1 MSENKYQKLGKGLKD
16 LLNTE
21 LPDQVEAI
29 QKDSS
34 RRKFDIDL
42 KLINPNPY
50 QPRKKFDQSKLVELS
65 QSIKEYGI
73 LTPILV
79 RKFGDK
85 YQIVAGERRFR
96 AAQLSKLKTVPAI
109 IESFNDNQMMEI
121 ALIENIQRE
130 DLNVIEEARAF
141 AGIQTSFKVTQEQ
154 LSKRLGKSRSYI
166 ANLLRLLSL
175 PGNVQDM
182 IAEDK
187 LSMGHARTLIGL
199 NNQDIEKLAKEIVGK
214 KLNVRQTE
222 TLVNLHKKG
231 KDKAYLNLEKKLSSK
246 YNRKIN
252 ISGKTIKISFE
263 DEKDLNKLVDEL
275 LK

>member
-1 MSENKYQKLGKGLKD
+1 MSDNKYQKLGKGLKD

-34 RRKFDIDL
+34 RRKYDIDI
-42 KLINPNPY
+42 KLISANPY
-50 QPRKKFDQSKLVELS
+50 QPRKKFDQSKLDELA

-73 LTPILV
+73 LTPILL
-79 RKFGDK
+79 RKVGDK

-96 AAQLSKLKTVPAI
+96 AAQISKLKTVPAI

-141 AGIQTSFKVTQEQ
+141 AGIQNSFKVTQDQ

-175 PGNVQDM
+175 PNNVQELLAD
-182 IAEDK
+182 DK
-187 LSMGHARTLIGL
+187 ITMGHARTLIGL
-199 NNQDIEKLAKEIVGK
+199 NNQDIEKLAKEIIGK
-214 KLNVRQTE
+214 KLNVRETE

-231 KDKAYLNLEKKLSSK
+231 KDKAYSSLEKKLSNK
-246 YNRKIN
+246 LKRKVN
-252 ISGKTIKISFE
+252 ISGKTVKISFK
-263 DEKDLNKLVDEL
+263 DEKDLNKLIDEL
-275 LK
+275 VK

>member
-29 QKDSS
+29 QKDAS

-50 QPRKKFDQSKLVELS
+50 QPRKKFDQSKLAELS

-79 RKFGDK
+79 RKSGDK

-109 IESFNDNQMMEI
+109 IEAFNDNQMMEI

-175 PGNVQDM
+175 PNNVQDM

-199 NNQDIEKLAKEIVGK
+199 NNQEIEKLAKEIVGK

-231 KDKAYLNLEKKLSSK
+231 NDKAYLNLEKKLTNK
-246 YNRKIN
+246 YNRKVN
-252 ISGKTIKISFE
+252 ISGKTIKISFK

>member
-231 KDKAYLNLEKKLSSK
+231 KDKEYLNLEKKLSSK

-252 ISGKTIKISFE
+252 ISGKTIKISFK

>member
-1 MSENKYQKLGKGLKD
+1 MSDNKYQKLGKGLKD

-29 QKDSS
+29 QKDSN
-34 RRKFDIDL
+34 RRKFDIDV
-42 KLINPNPY
+42 KLITPNPY
-50 QPRKKFDQSKLVELS
+50 QPRKKFDQSKLEELA

-73 LTPILV
+73 LTPILL
-79 RKFGDK
+79 RKVGEK

-96 AAQLSKLKTVPAI
+96 AAQISKLKTVPAI

-166 ANLLRLLSL
+166 ANLLRLLTL
-175 PGNVQDM
+175 PSNVQDM
-182 IAEDK
+182 LAGDK

-199 NNQDIEKLAKEIVGK
+199 NNQEIEKLAKEIVGK
-214 KLNVRQTE
+214 KLNVRETE

-246 YNRKIN
+246 LNRKVN
-252 ISGKTIKISFE
+252 ISGKTVKISFK
-263 DEKDLNKLVDEL
+263 DEKDLNKLIDEL
-275 LK
+275 VK

>member
-1 MSENKYQKLGKGLKD
+1 MSDNKYQKLGKGLKD

-29 QKDSS
+29 QKDAS

-50 QPRKKFDQSKLVELS
+50 QPRKKFDQAKLVELS

-109 IESFNDNQMMEI
+109 IETFNDNQMMEI

-175 PGNVQDM
+175 PNNVQDM

-199 NNQDIEKLAKEIVGK
+199 HNQDIEKLAKEIVDK

-231 KDKAYLNLEKKLSSK
+231 KDKAYLTLEKKLASK
-246 YNRKIN
+246 YSRKVN
-252 ISGKTIKISFE
+252 ISGKTIKISFK

>member
-1 MSENKYQKLGKGLKD
+1 MSESKYQKLGKGLKD

-29 QKDSS
+29 QKDAS

-50 QPRKKFDQSKLVELS
+50 QPRKKFEQSKLVELS

-79 RKFGDK
+79 RKFEDK

-96 AAQLSKLKTVPAI
+96 AAQLSKLKTVPVI
-109 IESFNDNQMMEI
+109 IEAFNDNQMMEI

-175 PGNVQDM
+175 PNNVQDM

-199 NNQDIEKLAKEIVGK
+199 NNQEIEKLAKEIVGK

-231 KDKAYLNLEKKLSSK
+231 NDKAYLNLEKKLSNK
-246 YNRKIN
+246 YNRKVN
-252 ISGKTIKISFE
+252 ISGKTIKITFK

>member
-50 QPRKKFDQSKLVELS
+50 QPRKKFDQTKLEELS

-109 IESFNDNQMMEI
+109 IEAFNDNQMMEI

-141 AGIQTSFKVTQEQ
+141 AGIQTSFKVTQDQ

-166 ANLLRLLSL
+166 ANLLRLLTL
-175 PGNVQDM
+175 PTNVQDM

-231 KDKAYLNLEKKLSSK
+231 KDKAYLNLEKKLTSK
-246 YNRKIN
+246 YGRKVN
-252 ISGKTIKISFE
+252 ISGKTIKISFK

>member
-1 MSENKYQKLGKGLKD
+1 MSDNKYQKLGKGLKD

-34 RRKFDIDL
+34 RRKFDIDV
-42 KLINPNPY
+42 KLITPNPY
-50 QPRKKFDQSKLVELS
+50 QPRKKFDQSKLEELS

-73 LTPILV
+73 LTPILL
-79 RKFGDK
+79 RKVGDK

-96 AAQLSKLKTVPAI
+96 AAQISKLKTVPAI

-166 ANLLRLLSL
+166 ANLLRLLTL
-175 PGNVQDM
+175 PNNVQDM
-182 IAEDK
+182 LAGDK

-214 KLNVRQTE
+214 KLNVRETE

-231 KDKAYLNLEKKLSSK
+231 KDKAYLNLEKKLSNK
-246 YNRKIN
+246 LNRKVN
-252 ISGKTIKISFE
+252 ISGKTVKISFK
-263 DEKDLNKLVDEL
+263 DEKDLNKLIDEL
-275 LK
+275 VK

>member
-50 QPRKKFDQSKLVELS
+50 QPRKKFDQAKLLELS

-109 IESFNDNQMMEI
+109 IEAFNDNQMMEI

-141 AGIQTSFKVTQEQ
+141 AGIQTSFKVTQDQ

-175 PGNVQDM
+175 PTNVQDM

-231 KDKAYLNLEKKLSSK
+231 KDKAYLNLEKKLTSK
-246 YNRKIN
+246 YGRKVN
-252 ISGKTIKISFE
+252 ISGKTIKISFK

>member
-50 QPRKKFDQSKLVELS
+50 QPRKRFDQAKLLELS

-109 IESFNDNQMMEI
+109 IEAFNDNQMMEI

-141 AGIQTSFKVTQEQ
+141 AGIQTSFKVTQDQ

-175 PGNVQDM
+175 PTNVQDM

-231 KDKAYLNLEKKLSSK
+231 KDKAYLNLEKKLTSK
-246 YNRKIN
+246 YGRKVN
-252 ISGKTIKISFE
+252 ISGKTIKISFK

>member
-29 QKDSS
+29 QKDAS

-96 AAQLSKLKTVPAI
+96 AAQLSKLKTVPVI
-109 IESFNDNQMMEI
+109 IEAFNDNQMMEI

-175 PGNVQDM
+175 PNNVQDM

-199 NNQDIEKLAKEIVGK
+199 NNQEIEKLAKEIVGK

-231 KDKAYLNLEKKLSSK
+231 NDKAYLNLEKKLSNK
-246 YNRKIN
+246 YNRKVN
-252 ISGKTIKISFE
+252 ISGKTIKITFK

>member
-16 LLNTE
+16 LLNSE

-29 QKDSS
+29 QKDAS

-79 RKFGDK
+79 RKFGDR

-96 AAQLSKLKTVPAI
+96 AAQLSKLKTVPVI
-109 IESFNDNQMMEI
+109 IEAFNDNQMMEI

-175 PGNVQDM
+175 PNNVQDM

-199 NNQDIEKLAKEIVGK
+199 NNQEIEKLAKEIVGK

-231 KDKAYLNLEKKLSSK
+231 NDKAYLSLEKKLTNK
-246 YNRKIN
+246 YNRKVN
-252 ISGKTIKISFE
+252 ISGKTIKISFK

>member
-1 MSENKYQKLGKGLKD
+1 MSDNKYQKLGKGLKD

-34 RRKFDIDL
+34 RRKFDIDV
-42 KLINPNPY
+42 KLITPNPY
-50 QPRKKFDQSKLVELS
+50 QPRKKFDQSKLEELA

-73 LTPILV
+73 LTPILL
-79 RKFGDK
+79 RKVGEK

-96 AAQLSKLKTVPAI
+96 AAQISKLKTVPAI

-166 ANLLRLLSL
+166 ANLLRLLTL
-175 PGNVQDM
+175 PSNVQDM
-182 IAEDK
+182 LAGDK

-199 NNQDIEKLAKEIVGK
+199 NNQEIEKLAKEIVGK
-214 KLNVRQTE
+214 KLNVRETE
-222 TLVNLHKKG
+222 TLVNLHKNG
-231 KDKAYLNLEKKLSSK
+231 KDKAYLNLEKKLSGK
-246 YNRKIN
+246 LNRKVN
-252 ISGKTIKISFE
+252 ISGKTVKISFK
-263 DEKDLNKLVDEL
+263 DEKDLNKLIDEL
-275 LK
+275 VK

>member
-1 MSENKYQKLGKGLKD
+1 VSESKYQKLGKGLKD

-29 QKDSS
+29 QKDAS

-50 QPRKKFDQSKLVELS
+50 QPRKKFEQSKLVELS

-79 RKFGDK
+79 RKFEDK

-96 AAQLSKLKTVPAI
+96 AAQLSKLKTVPVI
-109 IESFNDNQMMEI
+109 IEAFNDNQMMEI

-175 PGNVQDM
+175 PNNVQDM

-199 NNQDIEKLAKEIVGK
+199 NNQEIEKLAKEIVGK

-231 KDKAYLNLEKKLSSK
+231 NDKAYLNLEKKLSNK
-246 YNRKIN
+246 YNRKVN
-252 ISGKTIKISFE
+252 ISGKTIKITFK

>member
-29 QKDSS
+29 QKDAS

-50 QPRKKFDQSKLVELS
+50 QPRKKFDQSKLAELS

-79 RKFGDK
+79 RKSGDK

-109 IESFNDNQMMEI
+109 IEAFNDNQMMEI

-175 PGNVQDM
+175 PNNVQDM

-199 NNQDIEKLAKEIVGK
+199 NNQEIEKLAKEIVGK

-231 KDKAYLNLEKKLSSK
+231 NDKAYLSLEKKLTIK
-246 YNRKIN
+246 YNRKVN
-252 ISGKTIKISFE
+252 ISGKTIKISFK

>member
-29 QKDSS
+29 QKDAS

-50 QPRKKFDQSKLVELS
+50 QPRKKFDESKLLELS

-96 AAQLSKLKTVPAI
+96 AAQLSKLKTVPVI
-109 IESFNDNQMMEI
+109 IEAFNDNQMMEI

-175 PGNVQDM
+175 PNNVQDM

-199 NNQDIEKLAKEIVGK
+199 NNQEIEKLAKEIVGK

-231 KDKAYLNLEKKLSSK
+231 NDKAYLSLEKKLTNK
-246 YNRKIN
+246 YNRKVN
-252 ISGKTIKISFE
+252 ISGKTIKISFK

>member
-1 MSENKYQKLGKGLKD
+1 
-16 LLNTE
+16 
-21 LPDQVEAI
+21 
-29 QKDSS
+29 
-34 RRKFDIDL
+34 
-42 KLINPNPY
+42 
-50 QPRKKFDQSKLVELS
+50 
-65 QSIKEYGI
+65 
-73 LTPILV
+73 
-79 RKFGDK
+79 
-85 YQIVAGERRFR
+85 
-96 AAQLSKLKTVPAI
+96 
-109 IESFNDNQMMEI
+109 
-121 ALIENIQRE
+121 
-130 DLNVIEEARAF
+130 
-141 AGIQTSFKVTQEQ
+141 
-154 LSKRLGKSRSYI
+154 
-166 ANLLRLLSL
+166 
-175 PGNVQDM
+175 M

-252 ISGKTIKISFE
+252 ISGKTIKISFK

>member
-1 MSENKYQKLGKGLKD
+1 VSENKYQKLGKGLKD

-29 QKDSS
+29 QKDAS

-50 QPRKKFDQSKLVELS
+50 QPRKKFEQSKLVELS

-96 AAQLSKLKTVPAI
+96 AAQLSKLKTVPVI
-109 IESFNDNQMMEI
+109 IEAFNDNQMMEI

-175 PGNVQDM
+175 PNNVQDM

-199 NNQDIEKLAKEIVGK
+199 NNQEIEKLAKEIVGK

-231 KDKAYLNLEKKLSSK
+231 NDKAYLNLEKKLSNK
-246 YNRKIN
+246 YNRKVN
-252 ISGKTIKISFE
+252 ISGKTIKITFK

>member
-16 LLNTE
+16 LLNSE

-29 QKDSS
+29 QKDAS

-50 QPRKKFDQSKLVELS
+50 QPRKKFEQSKLVELS

-109 IESFNDNQMMEI
+109 IEAFNDNQMMEI

-175 PGNVQDM
+175 PNNVQDM

-199 NNQDIEKLAKEIVGK
+199 NNQEIEKLAKEIVGK

-231 KDKAYLNLEKKLSSK
+231 NDKAYLNLEKKLSNK
-246 YNRKIN
+246 YNRKVN
-252 ISGKTIKISFE
+252 ISGKTIKITFK

>member
-29 QKDSS
+29 QKDAS

-50 QPRKKFDQSKLVELS
+50 QPRKKFEQSKLVELS

-96 AAQLSKLKTVPAI
+96 AAQLSKLKTVPVI
-109 IESFNDNQMMEI
+109 IEAFNDNQMMEI

-175 PGNVQDM
+175 PNNVQDM

-199 NNQDIEKLAKEIVGK
+199 NNQEIEKLAKEIVGK

-231 KDKAYLNLEKKLSSK
+231 NDKAYLSLEKKLTNK
-246 YNRKIN
+246 YNRKVN
-252 ISGKTIKISFE
+252 ISGKTIKISFK
-263 DEKDLNKLVDEL
+263 DDKDLNKLVDEL

>member
-29 QKDSS
+29 QKDAS

-50 QPRKKFDQSKLVELS
+50 QPRKKFDQSKLAELS

-79 RKFGDK
+79 RKSGDK

-109 IESFNDNQMMEI
+109 IEAFNDNQMMEI

-175 PGNVQDM
+175 PNNVQDM

-199 NNQDIEKLAKEIVGK
+199 NNQEIEKLAKEIVGK

-231 KDKAYLNLEKKLSSK
+231 NDKAYLSLEKKLTNK
-246 YNRKIN
+246 YNRKVN
-252 ISGKTIKISFE
+252 ISGKTIKISFK

>member
-1 MSENKYQKLGKGLKD
+1 MSDNKYRKLGKGLKD

-29 QKDSS
+29 QKDAS

-50 QPRKKFDQSKLVELS
+50 QPRKKFDQAKLIELS

-109 IESFNDNQMMEI
+109 IETFNDNQMMEI

-175 PGNVQDM
+175 PNNVQDM

-199 NNQDIEKLAKEIVGK
+199 HNQDIEKLAKEIVGK

-231 KDKAYLNLEKKLSSK
+231 KDKAYLTLEKKLASK
-246 YNRKIN
+246 YSRKVN
-252 ISGKTIKISFE
+252 ISGKTIKISFK

>member
-50 QPRKKFDQSKLVELS
+50 QPRKKFDQAKLLELS

-79 RKFGDK
+79 RKFGDR

-109 IESFNDNQMMEI
+109 IEAFNDNQMMEI

-141 AGIQTSFKVTQEQ
+141 AGIQTSFKVTQDQ

-175 PGNVQDM
+175 PTNVQDM

-187 LSMGHARTLIGL
+187 ISMGHARTLIGL

-231 KDKAYLNLEKKLSSK
+231 KDKAYLNLEKKLTSK
-246 YNRKIN
+246 YGRKVN
-252 ISGKTIKISFE
+252 ISGKTIKISFK

>member
-29 QKDSS
+29 QKDAS

-50 QPRKKFDQSKLVELS
+50 QPRKKFDQAKLVELS

-109 IESFNDNQMMEI
+109 IETFNDNQMMEI

-130 DLNVIEEARAF
+130 DLNVIEEALAF

-175 PGNVQDM
+175 PNNVQDM

-231 KDKAYLNLEKKLSSK
+231 KDKAYLSLEKKLASK
-246 YNRKIN
+246 YSRKVN
-252 ISGKTIKISFE
+252 ISGKTIKISFK

>member
-1 MSENKYQKLGKGLKD
+1 VSENKYQKLGKGLKD

-29 QKDSS
+29 QKDAS

-50 QPRKKFDQSKLVELS
+50 QPRKKFDESKLLELS

-96 AAQLSKLKTVPAI
+96 AAQLSKLKTVPVI
-109 IESFNDNQMMEI
+109 IEAFNDNQMMEI

-175 PGNVQDM
+175 PNNVQDM

-199 NNQDIEKLAKEIVGK
+199 NNQEIEKLAKEIVGK

-231 KDKAYLNLEKKLSSK
+231 NDKAYLSLEKKLTNK
-246 YNRKIN
+246 YNRKVN
-252 ISGKTIKISFE
+252 ISGKTIKISFK

>member
-29 QKDSS
+29 QKDAS
-34 RRKFDIDL
+34 RRKFDIDM

-175 PGNVQDM
+175 PNNVQDM

-199 NNQDIEKLAKEIVGK
+199 NNQEIEKLAKEIVGK

-231 KDKAYLNLEKKLSSK
+231 NDKAYLSLEKKLTNK
-246 YNRKIN
+246 YNRKVN
-252 ISGKTIKISFE
+252 ISGKTIKISFK

>member
-1 MSENKYQKLGKGLKD
+1 VSESKYQKLGKGLKD

-29 QKDSS
+29 QKDAS

-96 AAQLSKLKTVPAI
+96 AAQLSKLKTVPVI
-109 IESFNDNQMMEI
+109 IEAFNDNQMMEI

-175 PGNVQDM
+175 PNNVQDM

-199 NNQDIEKLAKEIVGK
+199 NNQEIEKLAKEIVGK

-231 KDKAYLNLEKKLSSK
+231 NDKAYLSLEKKLTNK
-246 YNRKIN
+246 YNRKVN
-252 ISGKTIKISFE
+252 ISGKTIKISFK

>member
-1 MSENKYQKLGKGLKD
+1 LE
-16 LLNTE
+16 
-21 LPDQVEAI
+21 
-29 QKDSS
+29 
-34 RRKFDIDL
+34 
-42 KLINPNPY
+42 
-50 QPRKKFDQSKLVELS
+50 ELS

-109 IESFNDNQMMEI
+109 IEAFNDNQMMEI

-141 AGIQTSFKVTQEQ
+141 AGIQTSFKVTQDQ

-175 PGNVQDM
+175 PTNVQDM

-199 NNQDIEKLAKEIVGK
+199 NNQDIEKLAKEIVVK

-231 KDKAYLNLEKKLSSK
+231 KDKAYLNLEKKLTSK
-246 YNRKIN
+246 YGRKVN
-252 ISGKTIKISFE
+252 ISGKTIKISFK

>member
-29 QKDSS
+29 QKDAS

-50 QPRKKFDQSKLVELS
+50 QPRKKFEQSKLVELS

-79 RKFGDK
+79 RKFEDK

-96 AAQLSKLKTVPAI
+96 AAQLSKLKTVPVI
-109 IESFNDNQMMEI
+109 IEAFNDNQMMEI

-175 PGNVQDM
+175 PNNVQDM

-199 NNQDIEKLAKEIVGK
+199 NNQEIEKLAKEIVGK

-231 KDKAYLNLEKKLSSK
+231 NDKAYLNLEKKLSNK
-246 YNRKIN
+246 YNRKVN
-252 ISGKTIKISFE
+252 ISGKTIKITFK

>member
-29 QKDSS
+29 QKDAS

-96 AAQLSKLKTVPAI
+96 AAQLSKLKTVPVI
-109 IESFNDNQMMEI
+109 IEAFNDNQMMEI

-175 PGNVQDM
+175 PNNVQDM

-199 NNQDIEKLAKEIVGK
+199 NNQEIEKLAKEIVGK

-231 KDKAYLNLEKKLSSK
+231 NDKAYLNLEKKLSNK
-246 YNRKIN
+246 YNRKVN
-252 ISGKTIKISFE
+252 ISGKTIKISFK

>member
-29 QKDSS
+29 QKDAS

-50 QPRKKFDQSKLVELS
+50 QPRKKFDQSKLAELS

-79 RKFGDK
+79 RKSGDK

-109 IESFNDNQMMEI
+109 IEAFNDNQMMEI

-175 PGNVQDM
+175 PNNVQDM

-199 NNQDIEKLAKEIVGK
+199 NNQEIEKLAKEIVGK

-231 KDKAYLNLEKKLSSK
+231 DDKAYLSLEKKLTNK
-246 YNRKIN
+246 YNRKVN
-252 ISGKTIKISFE
+252 ISGKTIKISFK

>member
-1 MSENKYQKLGKGLKD
+1 MSDNKYQKLGKGLKD

-29 QKDSS
+29 QKDSN
-34 RRKFDIDL
+34 RRKFDIDV
-42 KLINPNPY
+42 KLITPNPY
-50 QPRKKFDQSKLVELS
+50 QPRKKFDQSKLEELA

-73 LTPILV
+73 LTPILL
-79 RKFGDK
+79 RKVGEK

-96 AAQLSKLKTVPAI
+96 AAQISKLKTVPAI

-166 ANLLRLLSL
+166 ANLLRLLTL
-175 PGNVQDM
+175 PSNVQDM
-182 IAEDK
+182 LAGDK

-214 KLNVRQTE
+214 KLNVRETE

-246 YNRKIN
+246 LNRKVN
-252 ISGKTIKISFE
+252 ISGKTVKISFK
-263 DEKDLNKLVDEL
+263 DEKDLNKLIDEL
-275 LK
+275 VK

>member
-154 LSKRLGKSRSYI
+154 LSRRLGKSRSYI

-199 NNQDIEKLAKEIVGK
+199 NNQNIEKLAKEIVGK

-252 ISGKTIKISFE
+252 ISGKTIKISFK

>member
-231 KDKAYLNLEKKLSSK
+231 IDKAYLNLEKKLSSK

-252 ISGKTIKISFE
+252 ISGKTIKISFK

>member
-50 QPRKKFDQSKLVELS
+50 QPRKKFDQAKLLELS

-79 RKFGDK
+79 RKFGDR

-109 IESFNDNQMMEI
+109 IEAFNDNQMMEI

-141 AGIQTSFKVTQEQ
+141 AGIQTSFKVTQDQ

-175 PGNVQDM
+175 PTNVQDM

-231 KDKAYLNLEKKLSSK
+231 KDKAYLNLEKKLTSK
-246 YNRKIN
+246 YGRKVN
-252 ISGKTIKISFE
+252 ISGKTIKISFK

>member
-1 MSENKYQKLGKGLKD
+1 MSDNKYQKLGKGLKD

-29 QKDSS
+29 QKDAS

-50 QPRKKFDQSKLVELS
+50 QPRKKFDQAKLVELS

-109 IESFNDNQMMEI
+109 IETFNDNQMMEI

-175 PGNVQDM
+175 PNNVQDM

-199 NNQDIEKLAKEIVGK
+199 HNQDIEKLAKEIVGK

-231 KDKAYLNLEKKLSSK
+231 KDKAYLTLEKKLASK
-246 YNRKIN
+246 YSRKVN
-252 ISGKTIKISFE
+252 ISGKTIKISFK

>member
-29 QKDSS
+29 QKDAS

-50 QPRKKFDQSKLVELS
+50 QPRKKFDQSKLAELS

-79 RKFGDK
+79 RKSGDK

-109 IESFNDNQMMEI
+109 IEAFNDNQMMEI

-175 PGNVQDM
+175 PNNVQDM

-199 NNQDIEKLAKEIVGK
+199 NNQEIEMLAKEIVGK

-222 TLVNLHKKG
+222 TLVNLHK
-231 KDKAYLNLEKKLSSK
+231 D
-246 YNRKIN
+246 RK
-252 ISGKTIKISFE
+252 S
-263 DEKDLNKLVDEL
+263 VV
-275 LK
+275 

>member
-50 QPRKKFDQSKLVELS
+50 QPRKKFDQTKLKELS

-109 IESFNDNQMMEI
+109 IEAFNDNQMMEI

-141 AGIQTSFKVTQEQ
+141 AGIQTSFKVTQDQ

-175 PGNVQDM
+175 PTNVQDM

-231 KDKAYLNLEKKLSSK
+231 KDKAYLNLEKKLTSK
-246 YNRKIN
+246 YNRKVN
-252 ISGKTIKISFE
+252 ISGKTIKISFK

>member
-50 QPRKKFDQSKLVELS
+50 QPRKKFDQAKLLELS

-79 RKFGDK
+79 RKFGDR

-109 IESFNDNQMMEI
+109 IEAFNDNQMMEI

-141 AGIQTSFKVTQEQ
+141 AGIQTSFKVTQDQ

-175 PGNVQDM
+175 PTNVQDM

-246 YNRKIN
+246 YGRKVN
-252 ISGKTIKISFE
+252 ISGKTIKISFK

>member
-1 MSENKYQKLGKGLKD
+1 MSDNKYQKLGKGLKD

-34 RRKFDIDL
+34 RRKFDIDV
-42 KLINPNPY
+42 KLITPNPY
-50 QPRKKFDQSKLVELS
+50 QPRKKFDQSKLEELS

-73 LTPILV
+73 LTPILL
-79 RKFGDK
+79 RKIGDK
-85 YQIVAGERRFR
+85 YQIVAGERRFK
-96 AAQLSKLKTVPAI
+96 AAQISKLKTVPAI

-141 AGIQTSFKVTQEQ
+141 AGIQNSFKVTQEQ

-166 ANLLRLLSL
+166 ANLLRLLTL
-175 PGNVQDM
+175 PNNVQDM
-182 IAEDK
+182 LAGDK

-199 NNQDIEKLAKEIVGK
+199 NNQEIEKLAKEIVVK
-214 KLNVRQTE
+214 KLNVRETE

-231 KDKAYLNLEKKLSSK
+231 KDKAYLNLEKKLSNK
-246 YNRKIN
+246 LNRKVS
-252 ISGKTIKISFE
+252 ISGKTVKISFK
-263 DEKDLNKLVDEL
+263 DEKDLNKLIDEL
-275 LK
+275 VS